1 MRRIISLWVVALAL
15 AFFAAAGTSYADRD
29 ATPEETAKVAEALK
43 AMGCTSFDDVDV
55 DDNTVYEVD
64 DAICEDGKYDI
75 DLDMQLTVIK
85 KDKD

>member
-1 MRRIISLWVVALAL
+1 MKRFVSLSIVAL
-15 AFFAAAGTSYADRD
+15 AFFAIAGTSYADRD

-55 DDNTVYEVD
+55 DDNTIYEVD
-64 DAICEDGKYDI
+64 DVICEDGKYDI
-75 DLDMQLTVIK
+75 DMDMQLTVIK

>member
-1 MRRIISLWVVALAL
+1 MKRFISLSVITLAL

-43 AMGCTSFDDVDV
+43 AMGCTSFDDIDV

-75 DLDMQLTVIK
+75 DMDMQLTVIK